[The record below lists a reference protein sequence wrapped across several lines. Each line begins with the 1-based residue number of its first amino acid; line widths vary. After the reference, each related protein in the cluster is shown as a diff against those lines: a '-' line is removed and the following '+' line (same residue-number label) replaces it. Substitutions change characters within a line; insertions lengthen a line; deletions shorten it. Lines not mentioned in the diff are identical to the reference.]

1 MKGIAYR
8 PLSDMHTDGVYF
20 DKEEVHP
27 IEAETLC
34 AYSHLPSVQ
43 SYMTE
48 PAKSNS
54 EEEAEYF
61 VGHS

>member
-1 MKGIAYR
+1 
-8 PLSDMHTDGVYF
+8 MHTDGVYF

-48 PAKSNS
+48 PSKSNP

-61 VGHS
+61 IGHS